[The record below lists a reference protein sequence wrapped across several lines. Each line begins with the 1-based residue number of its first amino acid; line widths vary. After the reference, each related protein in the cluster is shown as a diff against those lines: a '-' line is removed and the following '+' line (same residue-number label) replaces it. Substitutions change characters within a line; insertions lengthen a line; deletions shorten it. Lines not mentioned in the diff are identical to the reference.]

1 MIIPIGFH
9 YVDES
14 TTITHQKVLL
24 HWIPIYILLL
34 RGEWYLSNKSIPVRI
49 PAMHGS
55 NEWVET
61 KAIFTM
67 LHYYIYEI
75 IIFPSLPRH
84 VSWILFFLYGHYRRL
99 LVKFDN
105 FLIAW
110 CYLQIHFFK
119 SARNFQLL
127 TSSNPLDFKQ
137 LNINTGKTHWKI
149 LE

>member
-34 RGEWYLSNKSIPVRI
+34 RGEWYLSNKYIPVRI

-84 VSWILFFLYGHYRRL
+84 VS
-99 LVKFDN
+99 
-105 FLIAW
+105 
-110 CYLQIHFFK
+110 
-119 SARNFQLL
+119 
-127 TSSNPLDFKQ
+127 
-137 LNINTGKTHWKI
+137 
-149 LE
+149 